1 MFVDEVKIYV
11 KGGDGGRGCLSFSHF
26 KHNPRAGPDGGDG
39 GNGGSIIMESSRGKN
54 TLLDLRYS
62 PHKIAKRG
70 QHGKGKNQYGRTG
83 DDLMIKVPVGTV
95 VKDVETG
102 QILAD
107 LTVEGQRVVIACGGR
122 GGRGNTRFKSS
133 TNQAPRTVEDG
144 SEGEERW
151 LHLELKLIADVGLIG
166 YPNAGKSTLLSRISS
181 AHPKIGD
188 YPFTSLHPTVGVV
201 QAGDFDTFV
210 AADLPGLIK
219 GAHLGKGLGVRFLRH
234 IERTDLLVHLVDMSE
249 EKGGDPLQ
257 RFHEINDELNS
268 FSIALGEK
276 EQIAV
281 ATKMDVFNGEER
293 CLKLEEGLK
302 EEGIPVFPISS
313 VTGFGLNKLIYAIMS
328 RLKTLR
334 NAEIEGL

>member
-151 LHLELKLIADVGLIG
+151 LQLELKLIADVGLIG

-234 IERTDLLVHLVDMSE
+234 IERTDLLVHLVDMSD
-249 EKGGDPLQ
+249 EKVGDPLQ
-257 RFHEINDELNS
+257 RFHEINEELNS

-281 ATKMDVFNGEER
+281 ATKMDVSNGEER
-293 CLKLEEGLK
+293 CLKLTESLK

-313 VTGFGLNKLIYAIMS
+313 VTGFGLDKLIYAIMS